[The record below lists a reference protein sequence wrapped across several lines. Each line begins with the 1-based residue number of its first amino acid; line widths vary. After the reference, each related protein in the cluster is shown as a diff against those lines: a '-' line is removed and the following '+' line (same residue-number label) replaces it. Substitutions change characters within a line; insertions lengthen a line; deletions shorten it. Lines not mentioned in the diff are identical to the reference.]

1 MINISKLI
9 SSIKL
14 DLGLTAMATPF
25 ENLDELIREIIIV
38 RTVPVFDELYPYIVP
53 LQIDTNELT
62 MVEKRTESTVYMLPN
77 VFGNAEIMMI
87 THMEPIYDNDRYS
100 NDYNTS
106 MFSYGV
112 TPCIFGYQE
121 LMMAQAQA
129 NMLSSAA
136 KGSTFQFIPPNM
148 IEIFSGYAMGN
159 TYRLSVA
166 ITHADNLS
174 TIPATCYGSFLKL
187 ATMDVKVHLYNLL
200 IHYENLSTAYGQLSL
215 NIDRWSNAEDDRRA
229 LIEKWEQTYHL
240 DLSNIYFI

>member
-25 ENLDELIREIIIV
+25 ENLDELIREIIVV
-38 RTVPVFDELYPYIVP
+38 RTIPVFDEMYPYKVP

-62 MVEKRTESTVYMLPN
+62 MVERRTESTVYMLPD
-77 VFGNAEIMMI
+77 VFGKAEIMMV
-87 THMEPIYDNDRYS
+87 THMEPIYDDNRYS

-112 TPCIFGYQE
+112 TPCIYGYQE

-159 TYRLSVA
+159 TYRLTVA

>member
-38 RTVPVFDELYPYIVP
+38 RTVPVFDELYPSIVP
-53 LQIDTNELT
+53 LQIDTNDLT

>member
-200 IHYENLSTAYGQLSL
+200 IHYENLSTAYGQLNL

>member
-148 IEIFSGYAMGN
+148 S
-159 TYRLSVA
+159 
-166 ITHADNLS
+166 
-174 TIPATCYGSFLKL
+174 
-187 ATMDVKVHLYNLL
+187 YN
-200 IHYENLSTAYGQLSL
+200 GC
-215 NIDRWSNAEDDRRA
+215 
-229 LIEKWEQTYHL
+229 
-240 DLSNIYFI
+240 

>member
-14 DLGLTAMATPF
+14 DLGLVAMATPF
-25 ENLDELIREIIIV
+25 DNLDDLIREIIVV
-38 RTVPVFDELYPYIVP
+38 RTLPVFDELYPYIVP
-53 LQIDTNELT
+53 LQIDTNEL
-62 MVEKRTESTVYMLPN
+62 EQIERRSESTIYRLPD
-77 VFGNAEIMMI
+77 VFGDAQIMMI

-100 NDYNTS
+100 HDYNTS
-106 MFSYGV
+106 LFSYGV
-112 TPCIFGYQE
+112 TPCIYGYQE
-121 LMMAQAQA
+121 LMLAQAQA

-136 KGSTFQFIPPNM
+136 KGITFQFIPPNM

-166 ITHADNLS
+166 IAHSENLS

-187 ATMDVKVHLYNLL
+187 ATMDVKVYLYNTL
-200 IHYENLSTAYGQLSL
+200 IHYDNLSTAYGQLSL
-215 NIDRWSNAEDDRRA
+215 NIDRWSGAEDDRRA

>member
-25 ENLDELIREIIIV
+25 ENMDELIREIMVI
-38 RTVPVFDELYPYIVP
+38 RTLPVFDELYPYIVP

-62 MVEKRTESTVYMLPN
+62 LVERRPESSIYVLPD
-77 VFGNAEIMMI
+77 VFGNAQIMMI
-87 THMEPIYDNDRYS
+87 THMEPMYDDNRYAQ
-100 NDYNTS
+100 DYNTS
-106 MFSYGV
+106 LFSYGV

-121 LMMAQAQA
+121 LMLAQAQS
-129 NMLSSAA
+129 NMLSASA

-148 IEIFSGYAMGN
+148 IEIFTGYAMGN
-159 TYRLSVA
+159 TFRLSVA
-166 ITHADNLS
+166 ISHAENLS

-187 ATMDVKVHLYNLL
+187 ATLDVKSHLYNVL

-229 LIEKWEQTYHL
+229 LLEKWEQTYHL

>member
-25 ENLDELIREIIIV
+25 ENLDELIREIIVV
-38 RTVPVFDELYPYIVP
+38 RTIPVFDEMYPYKVP

-62 MVEKRTESTVYMLPN
+62 MVERRTESTVYMLPD
-77 VFGNAEIMMI
+77 VFGKAEIMMV
-87 THMEPIYDNDRYS
+87 THMEPIYDDNRYS

-112 TPCIFGYQE
+112 TPCIYGYQE

-166 ITHADNLS
+166 LSHAENLS

-240 DLSNIYFI
+240 DLTDYMFF

>member
-14 DLGLTAMATPF
+14 DLGSVAMATPF
-25 ENLDELIREIIIV
+25 DNLDELIREIIVI
-38 RTVPVFDELYPYIVP
+38 RTIPVFDELHPYIVP
-53 LQIDTNELT
+53 LQIDTNELD
-62 MVEKRTESTVYMLPN
+62 MVEKRSESTVYRLPD
-77 VFGNAEIMMI
+77 VFGNAQIMMI
-87 THMEPIYDNDRYS
+87 THMEPLYDNDRYS
-100 NDYNTS
+100 HDYNTS
-106 MFSYGV
+106 LFSYGV
-112 TPCIFGYQE
+112 TPCIYGYQE
-121 LMMAQAQA
+121 LMLAQAQA
-129 NMLSSAA
+129 NMLSTAA
-136 KGSTFQFIPPNM
+136 KGITFQFIAPNM

-174 TIPATCYGSFLKL
+174 TISATCYGSFLKL
-187 ATMDVKVHLYNLL
+187 ATLDVKNYLYNTL

>member
-14 DLGLTAMATPF
+14 DLGLVAMATPF
-25 ENLDELIREIIIV
+25 DNLDELIREIIVI
-38 RTVPVFDELYPYIVP
+38 RTIPVFDELHPYIVP
-53 LQIDTNELT
+53 LQIDTNELD
-62 MVEKRTESTVYMLPN
+62 MVERRSESTVYRLPD
-77 VFGNAEIMMI
+77 VFGNAQIMMI
-87 THMEPIYDNDRYS
+87 THMEPLYDNDRYS
-100 NDYNTS
+100 HDYNTS
-106 MFSYGV
+106 LFSYGV
-112 TPCIFGYQE
+112 TPCIYGYQE
-121 LMMAQAQA
+121 LMLAQAQA
-129 NMLSSAA
+129 NMLSTAA
-136 KGSTFQFIPPNM
+136 KGITFQFIAPNM

-187 ATMDVKVHLYNLL
+187 ATLDVKNYLYNTL